1 MKLGIG
7 AVGLPSQADFRK
19 AGTARYALQVV
30 EHMARLEPESEFNV
44 FVAHD
49 FGRPEEWR
57 ADNIV
62 LQPVTKYRLHWAL
75 SGWKARSLG
84 CQAWFA
90 PTYEIA
96 RGPWLPQVA
105 MIHDLFPLTNPE
117 WFSEP
122 DLSRAREAIDRS
134 CGKGKPLFANSED
147 TAQRIRARY
156 PALKSPIRITPL
168 GPGNL
173 RPRTDRAPVE
183 RPYVLTLGTLE
194 PRKNIP
200 ALIEGFALL
209 RATHPELRLVVGGGK
224 GWREGPIFDRVRE
237 LGLEDAVEFAGY
249 VDDADLP
256 RLFADAEC
264 FVMPSLAEGFGIPVL
279 EAMHYGAP
287 VACSDIGALAE
298 VGGEIAV
305 YFDPASPQRIAE
317 GIERRLATDRREAV
331 EAGFQRAE
339 RFTWERTAQLTLEA
353 IRSDLQVR

>member
-1 MKLGIG
+1 MKLAVG

-19 AGTARYALQVV
+19 AGTARYAFQIV
-30 EHMARLEPESEFNV
+30 EHLARLEPTSEFHV

-49 FGRPEEWR
+49 FARAEEWR

-62 LQPVTKYRLHWAL
+62 LHPVTKYRLHWAL
-75 SGWKARSLG
+75 AGWKARRLG

-90 PTYEIA
+90 PVYEVA
-96 RGPWLPQVA
+96 RGGFLPQIA

-134 CGKGKPLFANSED
+134 CRKADLLLANSED
-147 TAQRIRARY
+147 TASRIRSRY
-156 PALKSPIRITPL
+156 PARRTPIAVTPL

-173 RPRTDRAPVE
+173 QPRVE
-183 RPYVLTLGTLE
+183 RGVVDRPYLLTLGTLE

-200 ALIEGFALL
+200 ALIEAFALV
-209 RATHPELRLVVGGGK
+209 RRRRPDLRLLVGGGK
-224 GWREGPIFDRVRE
+224 GWREGPIFDRVRA
-237 LGLEDAVEFAGY
+237 LGLEDAVDFLGY
-249 VDDADLP
+249 VEDAALP
-256 RLFADAEC
+256 GLFADAEC

-287 VACSDIGALAE
+287 VACSSIGALVE

-305 YFDPASPQRIAE
+305 YFDPASPQSIAE
-317 GIERRLATDRREAV
+317 GIERRLATDRGAAV

-339 RFTWERTAQLTLEA
+339 RFTWERTAQLTLGA
-353 IRSDLQVR
+353 IRNDLRIR